1 MTELIKLEQNITD
14 TIKESQIKLGFTP
27 NAVTLFYPL
36 DSLNAITGG
45 ELTAE
50 PVQWWAH
57 VERDIL
63 VRFFGQ
69 YIKISTHTLTW
80 SVTFLCRRA
89 APALLF
95 QLTRSRG
102 A

>member
-50 PVQWWAH
+50 KM
-57 VERDIL
+57 
-63 VRFFGQ
+63 
-69 YIKISTHTLTW
+69 IKAYKAYRNY
-80 SVTFLCRRA
+80 V
-89 APALLF
+89 
-95 QLTRSRG
+95 
-102 A
+102 

>member
-50 PVQWWAH
+50 
-57 VERDIL
+57 EM
-63 VRFFGQ
+63 
-69 YIKISTHTLTW
+69 IK
-80 SVTFLCRRA
+80 
-89 APALLF
+89 P
-95 QLTRSRG
+95 
-102 A
+102 